1 MNCIGGISRAVV
13 ASDSQAALLS
23 IKTGKSCRLDRVCVQ
38 FVWVPAHVGVDGNE
52 DVDILAIQALKLD
65 MVKINVPCAKLK
77 ANLLFR
83 IK

>member
-1 MNCIGGISRAVV
+1 MQTRSSLCS
-13 ASDSQAALLS
+13 
-23 IKTGKSCRLDRVCVQ
+23 VCLGA
-38 FVWVPAHVGVDGNE
+38 AHVGVDGNE